1 MITLAA
7 VEDKAV
13 VAGISLAAVPSS
25 LGRLRRPTGLHRQ
38 LRTSTTTT
46 TRDGES
52 GAEAPAAA
60 VFETLESY
68 SAEKHRLMT
77 DAATMTTTASRAKG
91 HGEEC
96 E

>member
-25 LGRLRRPTGLHRQ
+25 LGRLRRHRQ
-38 LRTSTTTT
+38 LRTSTT